1 MKTSIMYAMSLSFII
16 MVNVF
21 SFIQL
26 QSFEYYLRQSRGSP
40 LVIFGVQKTSTTLA
54 PNALRYNDMIAFTS
68 LLKNDTEVAGSIKD
82 MGWVTVPLNQILRD
96 FETKVSNVGQIF
108 SRSDA
113 RIVAASPNYFDVAEP
128 TFLSVY
134 NEWTW
139 GEKMYSKELQMLE
152 ELHTV
157 RGSQETILPSSY
169 EEALYIAK
177 SNTNGPNPVSFQ
189 FKLSSVVS
197 GLSLKPYRKVYN
209 MIPKYMLNNAA
220 GLNMAKYNSGRQ
232 NVLISLP
239 EYLTFASGI
248 IKSIEDVP
256 IRKIVVRLKP
266 GLSVDKIDTIAKTLA
281 SAIGNNNVK
290 GNVFNL
296 NDRLKQIESIVTTI
310 NFFFAA
316 LTAVGMT
323 LCFFSLLASMIAN
336 IAEQTKDIAILRSLG
351 LAQID
356 IILIFVLEA
365 FILVIASSFLGSI
378 AGYTVAWTI
387 SSQRALVTQVPVSG
401 YFPFEVA
408 LLIIALALLFGVL
421 SAAFPAKFYARQYIA
436 KLLRG

>member
-1 MKTSIMYAMSLSFII
+1 MSLSFII

-54 PNALRYNDMIAFTS
+54 PNALRYNDMIAFSS

-108 SRSDA
+108 SRGDA

-169 EEALYIAK
+169 EEALYISK

-209 MIPKYMLNNAA
+209 LIPKYMLNNAA
-220 GLNMAKYNSGRQ
+220 GLNMAKYSSRRQ

-256 IRKIVVRLKP
+256 IRKMVVRLKP

-281 SAIGNNNVK
+281 SAIGKNNVK

>member
-1 MKTSIMYAMSLSFII
+1 MKGW
-16 MVNVF
+16 NV
-21 SFIQL
+21 
-26 QSFEYYLRQSRGSP
+26 RR
-40 LVIFGVQKTSTTLA
+40 
-54 PNALRYNDMIAFTS
+54 
-68 LLKNDTEVAGSIKD
+68 
-82 MGWVTVPLNQILRD
+82 
-96 FETKVSNVGQIF
+96 
-108 SRSDA
+108 
-113 RIVAASPNYFDVAEP
+113 
-128 TFLSVY
+128 
-134 NEWTW
+134 
-139 GEKMYSKELQMLE
+139 
-152 ELHTV
+152 
-157 RGSQETILPSSY
+157 
-169 EEALYIAK
+169 
-177 SNTNGPNPVSFQ
+177 
-189 FKLSSVVS
+189 
-197 GLSLKPYRKVYN
+197 
-209 MIPKYMLNNAA
+209 
-220 GLNMAKYNSGRQ
+220 
-232 NVLISLP
+232 
-239 EYLTFASGI
+239 
-248 IKSIEDVP
+248 
-256 IRKIVVRLKP
+256 
-266 GLSVDKIDTIAKTLA
+266 
-281 SAIGNNNVK
+281 IGNNNVK